1 MIALDFTF
9 FWSRKVKQTQGKVI
23 IFLKSFLHL
32 SLKKLFMRAYGIFM
46 RMVPKKMIKIKIG
59 RVNLKVDFCQKPEIG
74 K

>member
-23 IFLKSFLHL
+23 IFLKNFLQL
-32 SLKKLFMRAYGIFM
+32 LLKKSFMRAYAIFM
-46 RMVPKKMIKIKIG
+46 KMVPKKMIKLKIG
-59 RVNLKVDFCQKPEIG
+59 RVNLKVDLCQKPEIG